1 MTIPAVSGYFFGSA
15 IIVIIL
21 IMFACLLRAIR
32 GPEIADRIVAV
43 NMLGTLT
50 IMVIWILSLWQNES
64 YLLDVALIYAMISFL
79 AVVVLTRVYLGVHRE
94 HLMNRKNREY
104 FANYADGD
112 AASFA
117 ADAAAAVS
125 GTDNAEN
132 ASAAAPAGKG
142 GDV

>member
-1 MTIPAVSGYFFGSA
+1 MTIPVVSEYFFGSV
-15 IIVIIL
+15 IIVIVL

-50 IMVIWILSLWQNES
+50 IMVICILSLWQNES

-94 HLMNRKNREY
+94 HLMNKKNRELY
-104 FANYADGD
+104 VDFADGE
-112 AASFA
+112 S
-117 ADAAAAVS
+117 ADAAASDAVS
-125 GTDNAEN
+125 GALSAEEF
-132 ASAAAPAGKG
+132 SAEAPTGKG
-142 GDV
+142 GDI

>member
-1 MTIPAVSGYFFGSA
+1 MTVSAASGYLFGGA
-15 IIVIIL
+15 IIVLVL

-50 IMVIWILSLWQNES
+50 IMIICILSLWQSES

-94 HLMNRKNREY
+94 HMRNQTNAACAAEVPSS
-104 FANYADGD
+104 DGK
-112 AASFA
+112 
-117 ADAAAAVS
+117 
-125 GTDNAEN
+125 E
-132 ASAAAPAGKG
+132 APAVEPVRDFPGQSGEEVSAVGEG
-142 GDV
+142 GGQ

>member
-1 MTIPAVSGYFFGSA
+1 MTISAASGYLFGGA
-15 IIVIIL
+15 IIVLVL

-50 IMVIWILSLWQNES
+50 IMIICILSLWQKES

-94 HLMNRKNREY
+94 HMRDQAHPACAE
-104 FANYADGD
+104 DGTQSGETD
-112 AASFA
+112 VPA
-117 ADAAAAVS
+117 ADPLSAFSAQDS
-125 GTDNAEN
+125 EN
-132 ASAAAPAGKG
+132 ASADGKG
-142 GDV
+142 GVQ

>member
-1 MTIPAVSGYFFGSA
+1 MTITEASGYLFGGA

-50 IMVIWILSLWQNES
+50 IMIICILSLWLDES
-64 YLLDVALIYAMISFL
+64 YLLDVGLIYAMISFL

-94 HLMNRKNREY
+94 HRRKNGE
-104 FANYADGD
+104 
-112 AASFA
+112 
-117 ADAAAAVS
+117 
-125 GTDNAEN
+125 
-132 ASAAAPAGKG
+132 G
-142 GDV
+142 GGN